1 MGQLSPEGK
10 GIAIQFL
17 YEASLINKEHPV
29 VSLVGVRLRGADV
42 SDLELHDAN
51 LSGTYLNGANLSGSS
66 LNDANLSGSEL
77 VDANLSGANLSG
89 AELSGANLSGAT
101 GVSEEQLEEQA
112 KLLEGAI
119 MPDGSKHP

>member
-51 LSGTYLNGANLSGSS
+51 LSG
-66 LNDANLSGSEL
+66 SEL
-77 VDANLSGANLSG
+77 VD
-89 AELSGANLSGAT
+89 ANLSGAT

>member
-10 GIAIQFL
+10 GIAFQFL

-77 VDANLSGANLSG
+77 VDANLSGA
-89 AELSGANLSGAT
+89 T